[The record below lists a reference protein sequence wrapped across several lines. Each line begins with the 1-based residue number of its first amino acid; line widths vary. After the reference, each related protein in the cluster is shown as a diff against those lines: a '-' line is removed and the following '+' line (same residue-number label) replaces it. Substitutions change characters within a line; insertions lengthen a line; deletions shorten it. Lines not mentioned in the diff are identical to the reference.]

1 MYPTLAPVT
10 RRVSRWAGVDL
21 DSAPDGV
28 TLRVAGHPLARLA
41 PCGELLVPTE
51 PVLRDQLLT
60 EGFADAVPG
69 RPDRVR
75 YRVRSPADVPGA
87 IRLLRVAY
95 LSRLAA
101 FDPHVPTVA
110 FADHLRRL
118 DGSAE
123 LLALLVGPTAGTDH
137 STRRTGPR
145 QVIGSAPDFAS
156 ENRSEWER

>member
-41 PCGELLVPTE
+41 PSGELLVPTE

-95 LSRLAA
+95 LSRLAGPDRPVA
-101 FDPHVPTVA
+101 FD
-110 FADHLRRL
+110 DHLRRL

-145 QVIGSAPDFAS
+145 QVTGSAPDFAP